1 MELFKKIKNTF
12 LDRKFVLFV
21 LIGIINTFNGVIFSF
36 VYSSFLNENLSFVL
50 GYISGLII
58 AYILNS
64 FITFKERLS
73 FKKFS
78 KFAVSYIPN
87 FIIQNVVVIL
97 IFNVLGLH
105 KLLAYTLAAVIGI
118 PITFI
123 LLKFFAFNRKRT
135 WFYKLVDLKFY

>member
-97 IFNVLGLH
+97 VFNVLGLH

-123 LLKFFAFNRKRT
+123 LLKFFAFNRKRP

>member
-97 IFNVLGLH
+97 IFNVLGLN

-123 LLKFFAFNRKRT
+123 LLKFFAFNRKRP
-135 WFYKLVDLKFY
+135 

>member
-135 WFYKLVDLKFY
+135 WFYKIVDLKFY

>member
-1 MELFKKIKNTF
+1 M
-12 LDRKFVLFV
+12 
-21 LIGIINTFNGVIFSF
+21 
-36 VYSSFLNENLSFVL
+36 L

-118 PITFI
+118 PITFV
-123 LLKFFAFNRKRT
+123 LLKFFAFNRKRP
-135 WFYKLVDLKFY
+135 

>member
-1 MELFKKIKNTF
+1 MKLFKKIKNTF

-123 LLKFFAFNRKRT
+123 LLKFFAFNRKRP
-135 WFYKLVDLKFY
+135 

>member
-87 FIIQNVVVIL
+87 FIIQNVVIIL

-123 LLKFFAFNRKRT
+123 LLKFFAFNRKRP
-135 WFYKLVDLKFY
+135 

>member
-135 WFYKLVDLKFY
+135 

>member
-64 FITFKERLS
+64 FITFTERLS

-123 LLKFFAFNRKRT
+123 LLKFFAFNRKRP
-135 WFYKLVDLKFY
+135 

>member
-123 LLKFFAFNRKRT
+123 LLKLFAFNRNRP
-135 WFYKLVDLKFY
+135 

>member
-123 LLKFFAFNRKRT
+123 LLKFFAFNRKRP
-135 WFYKLVDLKFY
+135 

>member
-118 PITFI
+118 PITFV
-123 LLKFFAFNRKRT
+123 LLKFFAFNRKRP
-135 WFYKLVDLKFY
+135 

>member
-123 LLKFFAFNRKRT
+123 LLKFFAFNRKRQ
-135 WFYKLVDLKFY
+135 